1 MQKPIPIVPLIETD
15 FGDRFLRDIVAQDI
29 HKIMLAGSDT
39 IQRDTY
45 ISALLMKLKI
55 QLEILE
61 DKDKRGIIFF
71 EGTGS
76 TVNRNGNILRSRM
89 GTVIEGIQYERTIQ
103 GKQRQ

>member
-1 MQKPIPIVPLIETD
+1 MPLIETD

-55 QLEILE
+55 QLEIL
-61 DKDKRGIIFF
+61 
-71 EGTGS
+71 
-76 TVNRNGNILRSRM
+76 
-89 GTVIEGIQYERTIQ
+89 
-103 GKQRQ
+103 